1 MLPPASEYLTSPLTA
16 FATLAEVVRLHE
28 AHKTARINE
37 KRRRNVEDVAKRAA
51 YRRAHGLPEE
61 MGLFGARLAVPVAPV
76 VEADGGGDGGVGEKA
91 VEVGIVEGVSGGGG
105 EVGRLSEEE
114 RREVA
119 GKAKTKWF
127 GIF

>member
-61 MGLFGARLAVPVAPV
+61 MGLFGARLATPV
-76 VEADGGGDGGVGEKA
+76 VEVDGGGGGGGGVGEKA
-91 VEVGIVEGVSGGGG
+91 VEVGVGEGVSGGGG

-119 GKAKTKWF
+119 GKAKTKRF

>member
-1 MLPPASEYLTSPLTA
+1 MLPPASEYLTSPFTA
-16 FATLAEVVRLHE
+16 FPTLAEVVRLHE
-28 AHKTARINE
+28 AHKTARISE
-37 KRRRNVEDVAKRAA
+37 KRQRNVEDVAKRAA

-61 MGLFGARLAVPVAPV
+61 MGLFGAKLAPVAPV
-76 VEADGGGDGGVGEKA
+76 AVEGEGGAGEKV
-91 VEVGIVEGVSGGGG
+91 VEVGVVEAVGGGSG

-114 RREVA
+114 KREVA